1 MALSNTFSFQFQLI
15 EMAYLLVIAD
25 TSIVMAVSKVK
36 ALYIRWLAALI
47 ITQRTTTMCLLI
59 YLYQALG
66 TWTAQAVSHTY
77 AEQCI

>member
-15 EMAYLLVIAD
+15 EMAYL
-25 TSIVMAVSKVK
+25 VK